1 MKSLWWKILTVILLL
16 YALLLGTL
24 TPLKPGISNVSPF
37 LLNSGQ
43 KVTIQ
48 ASHYNSDLGVS
59 DVKAYLKK
67 DSVSFLEA
75 NSVRTE
81 DGKYLLDFDLPSSV
95 EEDSLLQAVTLLITD
110 KENGTLV
117 YPEGFQLKKSKTLGS
132 TQWNTSTIPKLY
144 KKEGFLFPYRNLL
157 METIR
162 NIYYHVSL
170 WFAMFIL
177 FFAGMICSILYLV
190 TKNLDYDHKASS
202 LIYSGILFGIL
213 GLITGSLWAKV
224 TWGAYWTNDMKLNMS
239 AISMLIYLAYWILR
253 SGTEDVERKATISSA
268 YNIFAFVTIIP
279 LIFVLP
285 RIADSLH
292 PGNGGNPALGGEDLD
307 NTMRMVF
314 YPAVIG
320 FTLLGVWLGQI
331 LLRIKRIKEKIFFN
345 RIDM

>member
-1 MKSLWWKILTVILLL
+1 MKSMWWKILAIILLL
-16 YALLLGTL
+16 YALLVGMLV
-24 TPLKPGISNVSPF
+24 PLKPGIYNVSPY
-37 LLNSGQ
+37 LIESGK

-48 ASHYNSDLGVS
+48 AKPYNANLEIK
-59 DVKAYLKK
+59 DVNAYLKK
-67 DSVSFLEA
+67 DSTRFLKAGNIRVEGD
-75 NSVRTE
+75 T
-81 DGKYLLDFDLPSSV
+81 YMIDFDIPSAMESDSSV
-95 EEDSLLQAVTLLITD
+95 QALTLLISD

-117 YPEGFQLKKSKTLGS
+117 YPEGIQLKKSKNLGS
-132 TQWNTSTIPKLY
+132 TQWSANDIPTLY

-177 FFAGMICSILYLV
+177 FFAGMICSILYLA
-190 TKNLDYDHKASS
+190 TKKLDYDHKASS

-239 AISMLIYLAYWILR
+239 AISMLIYFAYWILR
-253 SGTEDVERKATISSA
+253 SGTEDIERKATISSA

-307 NTMRMVF
+307 NTMRMIF

-331 LLRIKRIKEKIFFN
+331 LLRIKRIKEKIFFD

>member
-1 MKSLWWKILTVILLL
+1 MKSLWWKILAIVLLL
-16 YALLLGTL
+16 YAVIVGTL
-24 TPLKPGISNVSPF
+24 VPLKPGITSVSPY
-37 LLNSGQ
+37 LVYSGEEVQ
-43 KVTIQ
+43 FTV
-48 ASHYNSDLGVS
+48 SHYRANLDAK
-59 DVKAYLKK
+59 DIRAYIKK
-67 DSVSFLEA
+67 DSVNFIEA
-75 NSVRTE
+75 KSVRTA
-81 DGKYLLDFDLPSSV
+81 DNKFLLDFNMPSN
-95 EEDSLLQAVTLLITD
+95 LQADSNIQSLTLFITD
-110 KENGTLV
+110 AENGTIV
-117 YPEGFQLKKSKTLGS
+117 YPEGIQLKKSDNLGS
-132 TQWNTSTIPKLY
+132 TQWKNEVPKLY
-144 KKEGFLFPYRNLL
+144 KKEGFLFPYRNIL

-177 FFAGMICSILYLV
+177 FFAGAICSALYLI
-190 TKNLDYDHKASS
+190 TKNIDYDHKASS

-239 AISMLIYLAYWILR
+239 AISMLMYLAYWILR
-253 SGTEDVERKATISSA
+253 SGMEDLDKKATVSSA
-268 YNIFAFVTIIP
+268 YNIFAFITIIP

-285 RIADSLH
+285 RITPSIH

-331 LLRIKRIKEKIFFN
+331 LLRIKRLKEKIFFDRN
-345 RIDM
+345 DM

>member
-1 MKSLWWKILTVILLL
+1 M
-16 YALLLGTL
+16 
-24 TPLKPGISNVSPF
+24 
-37 LLNSGQ
+37 
-43 KVTIQ
+43 
-48 ASHYNSDLGVS
+48 
-59 DVKAYLKK
+59 YL
-67 DSVSFLEA
+67 
-75 NSVRTE
+75 
-81 DGKYLLDFDLPSSV
+81 
-95 EEDSLLQAVTLLITD
+95 I
-110 KENGTLV
+110 
-117 YPEGFQLKKSKTLGS
+117 
-132 TQWNTSTIPKLY
+132 
-144 KKEGFLFPYRNLL
+144 
-157 METIR
+157 
-162 NIYYHVSL
+162 
-170 WFAMFIL
+170 
-177 FFAGMICSILYLV
+177 

-253 SGTEDVERKATISSA
+253 SGTEDIERKATISSA

-307 NTMRMVF
+307 STMRMVF